1 LADVAHPLCGSGLVI
16 PAKEKRRI
24 LSVSFASR
32 KFAGRA
38 PQGEVVLRTFLGGAL
53 QPEILSHTDDQLI
66 EIAREELGDILS
78 VRGEPRFA
86 AVSRHNRAM
95 PQYYVGHLERARRI
109 EQLASE
115 HSRLA
120 LAGNAF
126 DGVGI
131 PDCVASGEK
140 AADRIF
146 NALRSR
152 QTVEP

>member
-1 LADVAHPLCGSGLVI
+1 M
-16 PAKEKRRI
+16 
-24 LSVSFASR
+24 
-32 KFAGRA
+32 
-38 PQGEVVLRTFLGGAL
+38 LRTFLGGAL

-66 EIAREELGDILS
+66 QITREELGDILG

-86 AVSRHNRAM
+86 IVSRHNCAM
-95 PQYYVGHLERARRI
+95 PQYHVGHLDRVRRI
-109 EQLASE
+109 EQLSSE
-115 HSRLA
+115 HTRLA

-126 DGVGI
+126 EGVGI

-146 NALRSR
+146 IALRSR